1 VPPAARTFSRRDS
14 VLLGAC
20 IVLAIIARSLPEA
33 QAEPIA
39 GALRRSVIAPLVAL
53 QHDAEQSR
61 QAWLTR
67 EARRL
72 ERDSLA
78 LRLMTVD
85 EMAAEN
91 RRLRDLLGLGNRLRW
106 GFVPVEVLRPQSVGE
121 DYTVVLSGGA
131 RAGVRP
137 FSAVVAPEGLVGMV
151 KTVDP
156 SMSTAIVWAH
166 PDFRVSAMAPDG
178 SAFGIVAAHLG
189 DEPERYLLEMRGVP
203 IRSSLTPGTL
213 IVSSGLGGVFPR
225 GIPIGTVLDSLQTS
239 EVWAK
244 TYLLRP
250 AVLPSEMSSVMVL
263 LPERAAAGVEGV
275 WATGQGVDSAV
286 KSIVAA
292 GDSMAR
298 AAARARAAEE
308 QARATT
314 APSASRESPPTAERT
329 TTPAATRTPAPR
341 PPSAAA
347 VPARRDSAP
356 ARRDTARPTR
366 PDTARP
372 TRSDTA
378 RPARADTTA
387 AVTP

>member
-1 VPPAARTFSRRDS
+1 
-14 VLLGAC
+14 
-20 IVLAIIARSLPEA
+20 
-33 QAEPIA
+33 
-39 GALRRSVIAPLVAL
+39 
-53 QHDAEQSR
+53 
-61 QAWLTR
+61 
-67 EARRL
+67 
-72 ERDSLA
+72 
-78 LRLMTVD
+78 
-85 EMAAEN
+85 
-91 RRLRDLLGLGNRLRW
+91 
-106 GFVPVEVLRPQSVGE
+106 
-121 DYTVVLSGGA
+121 
-131 RAGVRP
+131 
-137 FSAVVAPEGLVGMV
+137 
-151 KTVDP
+151 
-156 SMSTAIVWAH
+156 
-166 PDFRVSAMAPDG
+166 MAPDG

-314 APSASRESPPTAERT
+314 APPSASRESPPTADRT
-329 TTPAATRTPAPR
+329 TTPAAPRTPAPR

-347 VPARRDSAP
+347 VPARRDSAS